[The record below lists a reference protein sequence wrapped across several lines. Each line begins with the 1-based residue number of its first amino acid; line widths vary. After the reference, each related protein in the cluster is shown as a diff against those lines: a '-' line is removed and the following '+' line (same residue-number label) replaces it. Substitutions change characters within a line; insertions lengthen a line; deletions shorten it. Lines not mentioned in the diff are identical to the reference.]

1 MEHWAKLLILIN
13 KLAKNLKFRSSSRMT
28 SEYIR
33 QESEPRQPFLFIFIF
48 RARKGDE

>member
-1 MEHWAKLLILIN
+1 
-13 KLAKNLKFRSSSRMT
+13 MT

-33 QESEPRQPFLFIFIF
+33 QESEPRQPFLFISIF